1 MSRAERAA
9 EDLVSG
15 LESRLSS
22 LAYSAPELLQENLL
36 RLSEVARDGAAK
48 YREAQDQDA
57 NLETR
62 QEERSLTRQDV
73 LRWLSEWSPK
83 EPSGAD
89 MVEFV
94 SLVLDVSDDAW
105 EEVLETGK
113 VPDGTLP
120 TDQPKG
126 ADQ

>member
-1 MSRAERAA
+1 MNRTERAA

-36 RLSEVARDGAAK
+36 RLSEVARAGVDK
-48 YREAQDQDA
+48 YRKAQDQDA
-57 NLETR
+57 AREVPPG
-62 QEERSLTRQDV
+62 ERSLTRQDV
-73 LRWLSEWSPK
+73 LRWLAEWSPK

-94 SLVLDVSDDAW
+94 SLVLDISDDVW
-105 EEVLETGK
+105 IEVLETGK
-113 VPDGTLP
+113 VPDGALP

-126 ADQ
+126 AA